1 MQYSPQWLL
10 STERLRVQTC
20 SKNLGLLFYVF
31 FTSISEADGDNDRS
45 GVLFLTVIFVAG
57 LLKNLYDVAMLLEYG
72 ESRVDGGPYKGN
84 ESTADTPL
92 FIRFFFLNPLRVY
105 LTFYIWKPYNA
116 VFTTIVT
123 SSQSHISVRRTKWF
137 SVRWK
142 LHGYRLTR
150 RYGNVSPVRGRVVSE
165 RGSPRVSVGRDTS
178 REICIYANFIFV
190 GRSSSYTV
198 YICPTPFIGTPAER
212 TCWRIVFF

>member
-92 FIRFFFLNPLRVY
+92 FIRFFFL
-105 LTFYIWKPYNA
+105 THCACIW
-116 VFTTIVT
+116 
-123 SSQSHISVRRTKWF
+123 R
-137 SVRWK
+137 
-142 LHGYRLTR
+142 
-150 RYGNVSPVRGRVVSE
+150 
-165 RGSPRVSVGRDTS
+165 
-178 REICIYANFIFV
+178 FIFENRIMPFLQ
-190 GRSSSYTV
+190 RSLLRLNLTLVCVEQNGFRSGENYTD
-198 YICPTPFIGTPAER
+198 IAWRDDTAMCPPSEVVWCPKEEVR
-212 TCWRIVFF
+212 V